1 MSFLIKN
8 DCKSLINAADLAV
21 IIASDDLIFN
31 QAIKAS
37 TIQAKSYLNSR
48 FDVEEMFIDVLEY
61 SFTETY
67 AIGSKVF
74 LFAAKF
80 ITTKVY
86 AVGDYVEYN
95 GIVYKCILIPTAFQL
110 PTNATYF
117 TAYGTN
123 ETLYDCIL
131 SATGRRP
138 NETTYFT
145 AIADRNPLL
154 VRLMVDL
161 VLYELHSRIN
171 PNNIPEFRIVRYD
184 KAVRFLMD
192 SVDTRKNVNP
202 NFPLITFADD
212 KGVDTIFGATINNN
226 SY

>member
-31 QAIKAS
+31 QAVKAS
-37 TIQAKSYLNSR
+37 TIQAKSYLNSK
-48 FDVEEMFIDVLEY
+48 FDVSAMFIDVLEY
-61 SFTETY
+61 LFASTY
-67 AIGSKVF
+67 AIGDKVY

-80 ITTKVY
+80 VTTKVY
-86 AVGDYVEYN
+86 ISGDFVEYN
-95 GIVYKCILIPTAFQL
+95 GIVYKCILTNTAFQI

-123 ETLYDCIL
+123 EQLYNCIAA
-131 SATGRRP
+131 ATGKRP
-138 NETTYFT
+138 NETAYFT

-192 SVDTRKNVNP
+192 SVDPRKNVNP
-202 NFPLITFADD
+202 DFALLTFEENR
-212 KGVDTIFGATINNN
+212 GNDTVFGATINNN

>member
-37 TIQAKSYLNSR
+37 TIQARSYLNSK
-48 FDVEEMFIDVLEY
+48 FDVDAMFIDVLEY
-61 SFTETY
+61 LFASTY
-67 AIGSKVF
+67 AIGDKIY

-86 AVGDYVEYN
+86 AVGDLVEYD
-95 GIVYKCILIPTAFQL
+95 GIVYRCILIPPAFQL
-110 PTNATYF
+110 PTSATYF
-117 TAYGTN
+117 TAYGAN
-123 ETLYDCIL
+123 EQLYNCIAT
-131 SATGRRP
+131 ATGQRP
-138 NETTYFT
+138 NETAYFT

-171 PNNIPEFRIVRYD
+171 SNNIPEFRIVRYD

-192 SVDTRKNVNP
+192 SVDPRKNVNP
-202 NFPLITFADD
+202 DFALLTFEENR
-212 KGVDTIFGATINNN
+212 GNDTVFGATINNN